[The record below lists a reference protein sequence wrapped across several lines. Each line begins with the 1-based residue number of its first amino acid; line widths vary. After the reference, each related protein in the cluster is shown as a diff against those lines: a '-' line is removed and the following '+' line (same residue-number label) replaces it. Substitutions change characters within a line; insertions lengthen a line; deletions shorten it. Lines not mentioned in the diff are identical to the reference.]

1 MVLFV
6 LSGMGKYS
14 AYSSGGTSAAVFDE
28 LPKTLKALL
37 GFGSLDVTTIS
48 GFYAMLIPYLE
59 LTTAIHAALLGS
71 NIIAKEERDKTAEF
85 LIAKPVSRNRIVSG
99 KLLAALFQ
107 ITVVNLVSTI
117 SSILMVAQYTKGE
130 DITGEILAF
139 MLSMFLVQLIFLAL
153 GAALAAIL
161 HSPKASGSVSTSI
174 LLGAYVIAKITDL
187 TDKVN
192 VLNVLSPFKYFDCYR
207 IIGGDGLNPVIS
219 ILSLLLVTA
228 LILLTYIFYGK
239 RDMHV

>member
-1 MVLFV
+1 MILFV

-14 AYSSGGTSAAVFDE
+14 AYSAGGTSAAVFDE

-85 LIAKPVSRNRIVSG
+85 LNTKPVSRNHIITG

-107 ITVVNLVSTI
+107 VAIVNLVSTI
-117 SSILMVAQYTKGE
+117 SSVLMVAQYNKGE

-153 GAALAAIL
+153 GAALATML
-161 HSPKASGSVSTSI
+161 HSPKASGSVSISI

-207 IIGGDGLNPVIS
+207 IVNGDGLNPAIS
-219 ILSLLLVTA
+219 LLSLFLVV
-228 LILLTYIFYGK
+228 ILVALTYIFYRK